1 MIPSY
6 IDLETIFDHYDAVFF
21 DAYGVLVDGIDA
33 LPNAEQLLNI
43 MNASAMNYFIVTN
56 DASKSIESLSNKFQS
71 QGMRIP
77 VERIVNS
84 GSLISGY
91 YRDEDLVGRPTLVLG
106 TKDSRTYVSGSCAK
120 ILSLDSNS
128 EPDVI
133 LFTHSGPY
141 DWEST
146 LKHLL
151 NLVSKRFKQKKP
163 VRMVLPNTDFIYQ
176 DGQADFG
183 MGAAAFVETLEEALM
198 RLHGKHEVLRAA
210 KLGKPHPPIFTEAM
224 LRAGS
229 NNAIMIGDQLETD
242 ILGAN
247 NVGLDSA
254 VVTTGINKRSNPK
267 EFKDMPDD
275 LTPRYILTSL
285 V

>member
-6 IDLETIFDHYDAVFF
+6 IDIEAIFDHYDAVFF

-33 LPNAEQLLNI
+33 LPNAEQLVNI

-106 TKDSRTYVSGSCAK
+106 TKDSRTYVSGSYAK

-133 LFTHSGPY
+133 LFTHSSPY

-151 NLVSKRFKQKKP
+151 NLVSKRFKQKTP

-176 DGQADFG
+176 DGKADFG

-210 KLGKPHPPIFTEAM
+210 KLGKPHPPIFTEAI

>member
-6 IDLETIFDHYDAVFF
+6 IDIEAIFDHYDAVFF

-33 LPNAEQLLNI
+33 LPNAEQLVNI

-71 QGMRIP
+71 QGMKIP

-133 LFTHSGPY
+133 LFTHSSPY

-151 NLVSKRFKQKKP
+151 NLVSKRFKQKTP

-176 DGQADFG
+176 DGKADFG

-210 KLGKPHPPIFTEAM
+210 KLGKPHPPIFTEAI

>member
-6 IDLETIFDHYDAVFF
+6 IDIEAIFDHYDAVFF

-33 LPNAEQLLNI
+33 LPNAEQLVNI

-71 QGMRIP
+71 QGMKIP

-176 DGQADFG
+176 DGKADFG
-183 MGAAAFVETLEEALM
+183 MGAAAFVKTLEEALM

-210 KLGKPHPPIFTEAM
+210 KLGKPHPPIFTEAIR
-224 LRAGS
+224 RAGS

>member
-6 IDLETIFDHYDAVFF
+6 IDIEAIFDHYDAVFF

-33 LPNAEQLLNI
+33 LPNAEQLVNI

-77 VERIVNS
+77 VKRIVNS

-133 LFTHSGPY
+133 LFTHSSPY

-151 NLVSKRFKQKKP
+151 NLVSKRFKQKTP

-176 DGQADFG
+176 DGKADFG

-198 RLHGKHEVLRAA
+198 RLHGKHEILRAA
-210 KLGKPHPPIFTEAM
+210 KLGKPHPPIFTQAI